1 MKLIHITAKKFQ
13 SLTADNIYILNLAE
27 QFNNILGQDY
37 FIIIGGKT
45 SEQFKN
51 VPLINLNFKRRQSV
65 FFKFLAPFFFYFFG
79 SLISFLKKDSR
90 SAPFFF

>member
-27 QFNNILGQDY
+27 QFNNLLRQDY

-45 SEQFKN
+45 SEQLKN
-51 VPLINLNFKRRQSV
+51 APLINLNFKRRQSV
-65 FFKFLAPFFFYFFG
+65 FFKFLAPLFFYFFG
-79 SLISFLKKDSR
+79 SLFLFLKKALVR
-90 SAPFFF
+90 RHFFF